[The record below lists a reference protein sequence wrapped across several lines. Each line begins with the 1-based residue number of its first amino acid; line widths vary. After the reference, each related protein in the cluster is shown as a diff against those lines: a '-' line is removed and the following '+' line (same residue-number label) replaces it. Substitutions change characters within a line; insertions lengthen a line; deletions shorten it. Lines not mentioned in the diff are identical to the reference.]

1 MPNNEF
7 KYYVLLNDFINVI
20 HKDISMYSF
29 EQLYRSVYM
38 LSIFGK
44 TEWLNMLFNKGKEII
59 LSMSFEHQNKKYK
72 LLYGVFMYALRI
84 GIVKNDHCN
93 KCGEH
98 IHNNVF
104 YCDTCNDKLT
114 HLNNIHKFN
123 NFKNIGMYGS
133 KLYETLII

>member
-1 MPNNEF
+1 MTNREF
-7 KYYVLLNDFINVI
+7 EYYVFLNDFINVI

-59 LSMSFEHQNKKYK
+59 LSMNFEHHNKKYK

-93 KCGEH
+93 KCDVT
-98 IHNNVF
+98 INNNMF
-104 YCDTCNDKLT
+104 YCDMCNDKLT

-133 KLYETLII
+133 KLYETLMI